1 MIRALR
7 VGRLFLVMAIALAL
21 ALAAVS
27 AKADSLTF
35 TVPDPNIIGFA
46 NATSC
51 GGSTLCNSG
60 SAYTLSTLNSWFST
74 PTSAQSFLVRND
86 TSQTI
91 TSLTLIVTGTFQAS
105 NGPWE
110 NFQIQVGA
118 PGFFNTVSLG
128 GPGFV
133 GYTQGPNSTSAAA
146 NFANTGNPL
155 AVTFTWSGG
164 AGIAP
169 GAIFDLQTASWV
181 SNVGTVSTP
190 EPSSL
195 GLLGSGGLLFLAA
208 ALSRRLR
215 GGVRPAS

>member
-1 MIRALR
+1 MKSRIL
-7 VGRLFLVMAIALAL
+7 LLVAAILLLGAIP
-21 ALAAVS
+21 

-51 GGSTLCNSG
+51 GGSTLCNNG
-60 SAYTLSTLNSWFST
+60 SAYTLSTLSSWFST
-74 PTSAQSFLVRND
+74 PTSAQSYLVVND
-86 TSQTI
+86 TGHTI
-91 TSLTLIVTGTFQAS
+91 TSLTLVVTGVFQAT

-118 PGFFNTVSLG
+118 PGYFNTVSLS

-164 AGIAP
+164 AGIPP

-181 SNVGTVSTP
+181 SNVGSTNVP

-195 GLLGSGGLLFLAA
+195 LLLSCGLVGLLGY
-208 ALSRRLR
+208 ALRTLR
-215 GGVRPAS
+215 S